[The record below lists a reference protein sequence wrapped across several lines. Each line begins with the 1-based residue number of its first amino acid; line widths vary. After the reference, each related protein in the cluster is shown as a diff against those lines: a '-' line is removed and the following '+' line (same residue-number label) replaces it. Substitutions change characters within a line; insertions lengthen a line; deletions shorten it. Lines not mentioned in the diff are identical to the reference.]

1 VSIQQYLDELRHR
14 FDRQHLPPAY
24 ANRVL
29 AELADHLYALRDEA
43 IDAGVARDEAAAEE
57 IAQQRLSGDAEALA
71 AAFAETVI
79 EPPVRL
85 LGFAGRAWDA
95 ALGLARR
102 HALSAFGL
110 LPILLMLGV
119 GYGCK
124 YLGIL
129 TYSLIVDVFH
139 VDHMNP
145 VLRAV
150 VHYAFYGTAY
160 CATPVLAVFFCV
172 LAHAA
177 GRSNRL
183 ALVACTLLSLG
194 GGMLKL
200 DLVQCLAGRDVA
212 YFQRY
217 GPHPA
222 RLCLPLLVFAAYACF
237 RSLWTWR
244 DEATIQIQR

>member
-1 VSIQQYLDELRHR
+1 VSIQQYLDELRVR
-14 FDRQHLPPAY
+14 FDREHLPRGY

-43 IDAGVARDEAAAEE
+43 IDAGAPDAQADE
-57 IAQQRLSGDAEALA
+57 IAQQRLSVDADALA
-71 AAFAETVI
+71 SAFNETVI

-85 LGFAGRAWDA
+85 LGFAGRVWDA
-95 ALGLARR
+95 AQRLAAR

-110 LPILLMLGV
+110 LPIVLMLGIA
-119 GYGCK
+119 YGCK

-129 TYSLIVDVFH
+129 TYSLVVDVFH
-139 VDHMNP
+139 VNNMNP
-145 VLRAV
+145 VLRAA
-150 VHYAFYGTAY
+150 VHYAFYGTVY
-160 CATPVLAVFFCV
+160 SATPVLALFFCI

-177 GRSNRL
+177 GRSNRM
-183 ALVACTLLSLG
+183 ALVACALLSLG

-222 RLCLPLLVFAAYACF
+222 RLCLPLLVFALYACF
-237 RSLWTWR
+237 RALWARR
-244 DEATIQIQR
+244 DDEVTIQIQP